1 MKTKAEFDQMIYEVF
16 PVEVGHT
23 YIFNGQEVVALEATT
38 ENGVEGFK
46 VSPAQSNEVLFAPK
60 GSLKTKAQIAL
71 EKNEE

>member
-1 MKTKAEFDQMIYEVF
+1 MIYEVF

-46 VSPAQSNEVLFAPK
+46 VSPAQSNEILFAPK
-60 GSLKTKAQIAL
+60 GSLKTRAEL
-71 EKNEE
+71 ELKTEE